1 MKESMTTIFPDVL
14 IIGVG
19 GGSGNIIS
27 DLVGWGIGID
37 TAVVDNTEQPDIDA
51 LLNEEIRT
59 VFIVTCLGGEY
70 GSAVA
75 PQIAAE
81 FRKRKLK
88 TIGVATLPF
97 EFEGAVKAQRAK
109 DAANELAKNCDS
121 LNLVHNEIM
130 LKGNQGIAVN
140 EAFKDIDIRISEIIT
155 KELYSIPVWFFG
167 KSEGF
172 VIKDWFKKRFGWL
185 HKNDGALVCKSF
197 KENDYKITPLCIEI
211 VEQKAKKVMEK
222 RWFRNLGE
230 HIKFNALL
238 STLMYELY
246 KEGGGSII
254 HLHDIVYDVLIVSR
268 IWPVESWAFM
278 DEAIDYQRTIQ
289 LENSHMVA
297 ARIRK
302 KRREVLRALNFH
314 GMCSYA

>member
-1 MKESMTTIFPDVL
+1 MGMKIIKEKKEFGLSDVK
-14 IIGVG
+14 IIAVG

-81 FRKRKLK
+81 CRKRKLR

-130 LKGNQGIAVN
+130 LKGDQTIAVN
-140 EAFKDIDIRISEIIT
+140 EAFKGVDIRIHDIIT
-155 KELYSIPVWFFG
+155 KELYSVPEWFFCVSRG
-167 KSEGF
+167 YVLKC
-172 VIKDWFKKRFGWL
+172 WFKKFFGWL

-197 KENDYKITPLCIEI
+197 KENDYKINRLCIDI
-211 VEQKAKKVMEK
+211 VERKAKKIMGK
-222 RWFRNLGE
+222 DWFCHLGD
-230 HIKFNALL
+230 HIKFIALCN
-238 STLMYELY
+238 TIINELVE
-246 KEGGGSII
+246 EGGSF
-254 HLHDIVYDVLIVSR
+254 LLCDKIVSDVLTITR
-268 IWPVESWAFM
+268 IWPIESWMFM
-278 DEAIDYQRTIQ
+278 YEEIHIEDSR
-289 LENSHMVA
+289 MVVA
-297 ARIRK
+297 KVRK
-302 KRREVLRALNFH
+302 KRREVLKSINCC
-314 GMCSYA
+314 GMSSFA

>member
-1 MKESMTTIFPDVL
+1 MGMKIIKEKKEFGLSDVK
-14 IIGVG
+14 IIAVG
-19 GGSGNIIS
+19 GGGGNIIS

-81 FRKRKLK
+81 CRKRKLR
-88 TIGVATLPF
+88 TIGVSTLPF

-130 LKGNQGIAVN
+130 LKGDQTIAVN
-140 EAFKDIDIRISEIIT
+140 EAFKDIDICIHEIVT
-155 KELYSIPVWFFG
+155 KELYSIPVWLFH
-167 KSEGF
+167 KSRGEL
-172 VIKDWFKKRFGWL
+172 FKYWLKKWFGWL

-197 KENDYKITPLCIEI
+197 KENDYKITSLCIDI
-211 VEQKAKKVMEK
+211 VERKAKKIMGK
-222 RWFRNLGE
+222 DWFYHLGD
-230 HIKFNALL
+230 HIKFIALCN
-238 STLMYELY
+238 TIIHELIE
-246 KEGGGSII
+246 EGGSF
-254 HLHDIVYDVLIVSR
+254 LLCDKIVSDVLTITR
-268 IWPVESWAFM
+268 IWPIESWMFM
-278 DEAIDYQRTIQ
+278 YEEIHIED
-289 LENSHMVA
+289 SHMVVA
-297 ARIRK
+297 KVRK
-302 KRREVLRALNFH
+302 KRREVLKSINCHAMSSF
-314 GMCSYA
+314 A

>member
-1 MKESMTTIFPDVL
+1 MKIIKEKKEFGLSDVL

-37 TAVVDNTEQPDIDA
+37 TAVVDNTEQPDIDT
-51 LLNEEIRT
+51 LLNEEIQT

-81 FRKRKLK
+81 CRKRKLR

-130 LKGNQGIAVN
+130 LKGDQTIAVN
-140 EAFKDIDIRISEIIT
+140 EAFKGVDIRIHDIIT
-155 KELYSIPVWFFG
+155 KELYSVPEWFFCVSRG
-167 KSEGF
+167 YVLKC
-172 VIKDWFKKRFGWL
+172 WFKKFFGWL

-197 KENDYKITPLCIEI
+197 KENDYKINRLCIDI
-211 VEQKAKKVMEK
+211 VERKAKKIMGK
-222 RWFRNLGE
+222 DWFCHLGD
-230 HIKFNALL
+230 HIKFIALCN
-238 STLMYELY
+238 TIINELVE
-246 KEGGGSII
+246 EGGSF
-254 HLHDIVYDVLIVSR
+254 LLCDKIVSDVLTITR
-268 IWPVESWAFM
+268 IWPIESWMFM
-278 DEAIDYQRTIQ
+278 YEEIHIEDSR
-289 LENSHMVA
+289 MVVA
-297 ARIRK
+297 KVRK
-302 KRREVLRALNFH
+302 KRREVLKSINCC
-314 GMCSYA
+314 GMSSFA

>member
-1 MKESMTTIFPDVL
+1 MGMKIIKEKKEFGLSDVK
-14 IIGVG
+14 IIAVG

-27 DLVGWGIGID
+27 DLVGWGIGVD

-51 LLNEEIRT
+51 LLNEEKRT

-81 FRKRKLK
+81 CRKRKLR

-130 LKGNQGIAVN
+130 LKGDQTIAVN
-140 EAFKDIDIRISEIIT
+140 EAFKGVDIRIHDIIT
-155 KELYSIPVWFFG
+155 KELYSVPEWFFCVSRG
-167 KSEGF
+167 YVLKC
-172 VIKDWFKKRFGWL
+172 WFKKFFGWL

-197 KENDYKITPLCIEI
+197 KENDYKINRLCIDI
-211 VEQKAKKVMEK
+211 VEREAKKIMGK
-222 RWFRNLGE
+222 DWFCHLGD
-230 HIKFNALL
+230 HIKFIALCN
-238 STLMYELY
+238 TIINELVE
-246 KEGGGSII
+246 EGGSF
-254 HLHDIVYDVLIVSR
+254 LLCDKIVSDVLTITR
-268 IWPVESWAFM
+268 IWPIESWMFM
-278 DEAIDYQRTIQ
+278 YEEIHIEDSR
-289 LENSHMVA
+289 MVVA
-297 ARIRK
+297 KVRK
-302 KRREVLRALNFH
+302 KRREVLKSINCC
-314 GMCSYA
+314 GMSSFA

>member
-1 MKESMTTIFPDVL
+1 MTTIFPDVL
-14 IIGVG
+14 LVGVG

-81 FRKRKLK
+81 CRKRKLR

-97 EFEGAVKAQRAK
+97 EFESAVKAQRAK

-121 LNLVHNEIM
+121 VNLIHNEIM
-130 LKGNQGIAVN
+130 LKGDQTIAVN
-140 EAFKDIDIRISEIIT
+140 EAFKDVNIRIFEIIT

-172 VIKDWFKKRFGWL
+172 VNKDWFKKRFGWL
-185 HKNDGALVCKSF
+185 HKNDGAFVCKSF
-197 KENDYKITPLCIEI
+197 KENDYKINRLCIDI
-211 VEQKAKKVMEK
+211 VERKAKKIMEK
-222 RWFRNLGE
+222 NWFRNLGDQ
-230 HIKFNALL
+230 IKFLALW
-238 STLMYELY
+238 STIVSELCD
-246 KEGGGSII
+246 EGG
-254 HLHDIVYDVLIVSR
+254 LFLDCNEIVYDVLTISR
-268 IWPVESWAFM
+268 IQKIQCWLYYY
-278 DEAIDYQRTIQ
+278 EAVDYDKMNE
-289 LENSHMVA
+289 LEAS
-297 ARIRK
+297 ARICK

-314 GMCSYA
+314 GMCSFA

>member
-1 MKESMTTIFPDVL
+1 MKIDSVFPDVL
-14 IIGVG
+14 FIGVG

-37 TAVVDNTEQPDIDA
+37 TAVVDNTEQPDIDV

-81 FRKRKLK
+81 CRKRKLR

-97 EFEGAVKAQRAK
+97 GFEGAAKTQRAN

-130 LKGNQGIAVN
+130 LKGDQTIAVN
-140 EAFKDIDIRISEIIT
+140 EAFKDVNIRIFEIIT
-155 KELYSIPVWFFG
+155 KELYSIPVWLFQ
-167 KSEGF
+167 KSRGELF
-172 VIKDWFKKRFGWL
+172 KYWFKKLFGWL

-197 KENDYKITPLCIEI
+197 KENDYKITPLCIDI
-211 VEQKAKKVMEK
+211 VERKAKKIMGK
-222 RWFRNLGE
+222 DWFCHLGD
-230 HIKFNALL
+230 HIKFIALCN
-238 STLMYELY
+238 TIIHELIE
-246 KEGGGSII
+246 EGGSF
-254 HLHDIVYDVLIVSR
+254 LLCDKIVSDVLTITR
-268 IWPVESWAFM
+268 IWPIESWMFM
-278 DEAIDYQRTIQ
+278 YEEIHIEDSR
-289 LENSHMVA
+289 MVVA
-297 ARIRK
+297 KVRK
-302 KRREVLRALNFH
+302 KRREVLKSINFC
-314 GMCSYA
+314 GMSSFA

>member
-1 MKESMTTIFPDVL
+1 MGMKIIKEKKEFGLSDVK
-14 IIGVG
+14 IIAVG
-19 GGSGNIIS
+19 GGGSNIVK

-70 GSAVA
+70 GLAVA

-81 FRKRKLK
+81 CRTRKLR

-140 EAFKDIDIRISEIIT
+140 EAFKDIDICIHEIVT
-155 KELYSIPVWFFG
+155 KELYSVPVWLFG
-167 KSEGF
+167 KSRRCLL
-172 VIKDWFKKRFGWL
+172 KYWLKKCFGWL

-197 KENDYKITPLCIEI
+197 KENDYKINRLCIDI
-211 VEQKAKKVMEK
+211 VERKAKKIMGK
-222 RWFRNLGE
+222 DWFCHLGD
-230 HIKFNALL
+230 HIKFIALCN
-238 STLMYELY
+238 TIIHELIE
-246 KEGGGSII
+246 EGGSF
-254 HLHDIVYDVLIVSR
+254 LLCDKIVSDVLTITR
-268 IWPVESWAFM
+268 IWPIESWMFM
-278 DEAIDYQRTIQ
+278 YEEIHIEDSR
-289 LENSHMVA
+289 MVVA
-297 ARIRK
+297 KVRK
-302 KRREVLRALNFH
+302 KRREVLKSINFC
-314 GMCSYA
+314 GMSSFA

>member
-1 MKESMTTIFPDVL
+1 MKIMKKKNENGLSDVL

-51 LLNEEIRT
+51 LLNEEIQT

-81 FRKRKLK
+81 CRKRKLR

-97 EFEGAVKAQRAK
+97 EFEGAVKMQRAK

-121 LNLVHNEIM
+121 LNLVHNEVM
-130 LKGNQGIAVN
+130 LKGDQTIAVN
-140 EAFKDIDIRISEIIT
+140 EAFKDVNIRIFEIIA
-155 KELYSIPVWFFG
+155 KELYSIPVWLFH
-167 KSEGF
+167 KSRGELF
-172 VIKDWFKKRFGWL
+172 KYWFKKWFGWL

-197 KENDYKITPLCIEI
+197 KENDYKITRLCIDI
-211 VEQKAKKVMEK
+211 VERKAKKIMGKE
-222 RWFRNLGE
+222 WFCHLGD
-230 HIKFNALL
+230 HIKFIALCN
-238 STLMYELY
+238 TIIHELIE
-246 KEGGGSII
+246 EGGSF
-254 HLHDIVYDVLIVSR
+254 LLCDKIVSDVLTITR
-268 IWPVESWAFM
+268 IWPIESWMFM
-278 DEAIDYQRTIQ
+278 YEEIHIED
-289 LENSHMVA
+289 SHMVVA
-297 ARIRK
+297 KVRK
-302 KRREVLRALNFH
+302 KRREVLRSINFC
-314 GMCSYA
+314 GMSSFA

>member
-1 MKESMTTIFPDVL
+1 MKIIKEKKEFGLSDVL
-14 IIGVG
+14 IIAVG
-19 GGSGNIIS
+19 GGGGNIIS

-81 FRKRKLK
+81 CRKRKLR

-97 EFEGAVKAQRAK
+97 EFEGAVKALRAK

-130 LKGNQGIAVN
+130 LKGDQTIAVN
-140 EAFKDIDIRISEIIT
+140 EAFKGVDIRIHDIIT
-155 KELYSIPVWFFG
+155 KELYSLPEWFFG
-167 KSEGF
+167 VSRGCVLKC
-172 VIKDWFKKRFGWL
+172 WFKKFFGWL

-197 KENDYKITPLCIEI
+197 KENDYKINRLCIDI
-211 VEQKAKKVMEK
+211 VERKAKKIMGK
-222 RWFRNLGE
+222 DWFCHIGE
-230 HIKFNALL
+230 HIKFIALCN
-238 STLMYELY
+238 TIIHELVE
-246 KEGGGSII
+246 EGGSF
-254 HLHDIVYDVLIVSR
+254 LLCDKIVSDVLTITR
-268 IWPVESWAFM
+268 IWPIESWM
-278 DEAIDYQRTIQ
+278 QYYEKVDYSKIDE
-289 LENSHMVA
+289 LENAHKAS
-297 ARIRK
+297 ARICKRK
-302 KRREVLRALNFH
+302 RELLSSLNN
-314 GMCSYA
+314 ATE

>member
-37 TAVVDNTEQPDIDA
+37 TAVVGNVEQPDIDA
-51 LLNEEIRT
+51 MLNEETKT

-81 FRKRKLK
+81 CRKRKLR

-97 EFEGAVKAQRAK
+97 GFEGAAKTQRAK

-130 LKGNQGIAVN
+130 LKGDQTIAVN
-140 EAFKDIDIRISEIIT
+140 EAFKGIDIRIHDIIT
-155 KELYSIPVWFFG
+155 KELYSLPEWFFG
-167 KSEGF
+167 VSRGYVLKC
-172 VIKDWFKKRFGWL
+172 WFKKFFGWL
-185 HKNDGALVCKSF
+185 HKNDGAMVCKSF
-197 KENDYKITPLCIEI
+197 KENDYKITSL
-211 VEQKAKKVMEK
+211 
-222 RWFRNLGE
+222 
-230 HIKFNALL
+230 
-238 STLMYELY
+238 
-246 KEGGGSII
+246 
-254 HLHDIVYDVLIVSR
+254 
-268 IWPVESWAFM
+268 
-278 DEAIDYQRTIQ
+278 
-289 LENSHMVA
+289 
-297 ARIRK
+297 
-302 KRREVLRALNFH
+302 
-314 GMCSYA
+314 

>member
-1 MKESMTTIFPDVL
+1 MGMKIIKEKKEFALSDVK

-27 DLVGWGIGID
+27 DLVGWGIGVD

-51 LLNEEIRT
+51 LLNEEIQT

-81 FRKRKLK
+81 CRKRKLR

-121 LNLVHNEIM
+121 LNLVHNEVM
-130 LKGNQGIAVN
+130 LKGDQTIAVN
-140 EAFKDIDIRISEIIT
+140 KAFKDIDICIHEIVT
-155 KELYSIPVWFFG
+155 KELYSIPVWFFSMSRG
-167 KSEGF
+167 YPLKY
-172 VIKDWFKKRFGWL
+172 WLKKWFGWL

-197 KENDYKITPLCIEI
+197 KENDYKITSLCIDI
-211 VEQKAKKVMEK
+211 VERKAKKIMGKE
-222 RWFRNLGE
+222 WFCHLGD
-230 HIKFNALL
+230 HIKFIALCN
-238 STLMYELY
+238 TIIHELIE
-246 KEGGGSII
+246 EGGSF
-254 HLHDIVYDVLIVSR
+254 LLCDKIVSDVLTITR
-268 IWPVESWAFM
+268 IWPIESWMFM
-278 DEAIDYQRTIQ
+278 YEEIHIEDSR
-289 LENSHMVA
+289 MVVA
-297 ARIRK
+297 KVRK
-302 KRREVLRALNFH
+302 KRREVLKSINCC
-314 GMCSYA
+314 GMSSFA

>member
-1 MKESMTTIFPDVL
+1 MGMKIIKEKKEFGFSDVL

-19 GGSGNIIS
+19 GGGCNIIS

-81 FRKRKLK
+81 CRKRKLR

-97 EFEGAVKAQRAK
+97 GFEGAVKTQRAK

-130 LKGNQGIAVN
+130 LKGNQGIAVD
-140 EAFKDIDIRISEIIT
+140 EAFKGVDIHIHEIIT
-155 KELYSIPVWFFG
+155 KELYSVPVWLFG
-167 KSEGF
+167 KSRRCLL
-172 VIKDWFKKRFGWL
+172 KYWFKKCFGWL

-197 KENDYKITPLCIEI
+197 KENDYKITRLCIDI
-211 VEQKAKKVMEK
+211 VERKAQKIMKKS
-222 RWFRNLGE
+222 WFCNLGDQ
-230 HIKFNALL
+230 IKFLALW
-238 STLMYELY
+238 STIVSELCD
-246 KEGGGSII
+246 EGG
-254 HLHDIVYDVLIVSR
+254 LFLDCNEIVYDVLTISR
-268 IWPVESWAFM
+268 ISQIQSWLQYYEEVDYSKI
-278 DEAIDYQRTIQ
+278 DE
-289 LENSHMVA
+289 LENAHKAS
-297 ARIRK
+297 ARICKRK
-302 KRREVLRALNFH
+302 RELLSSLNN
-314 GMCSYA
+314 ATE

>member
-1 MKESMTTIFPDVL
+1 MKIIKEKKEFGLSDVL

-19 GGSGNIIS
+19 GGGGNIIS
-27 DLVGWGIGID
+27 DLVGWGIGVD

-70 GSAVA
+70 GSALA

-81 FRKRKLK
+81 CRKRKLR

-130 LKGNQGIAVN
+130 LKGNQGIAVD
-140 EAFKDIDIRISEIIT
+140 EAFKGVDIHIHEIIT
-155 KELYSIPVWFFG
+155 KELYSLPEWFFG
-167 KSEGF
+167 VSRGCVLKC
-172 VIKDWFKKRFGWL
+172 WFKKFFGWL

-197 KENDYKITPLCIEI
+197 KENDYKINRLCIDI
-211 VEQKAKKVMEK
+211 VERKAKKIMGK
-222 RWFRNLGE
+222 DWFCHLGD
-230 HIKFNALL
+230 HIKFIALCN
-238 STLMYELY
+238 TIIHELIE
-246 KEGGGSII
+246 EGGSF
-254 HLHDIVYDVLIVSR
+254 LLCDKIVSDVLTITR
-268 IWPVESWAFM
+268 IWPIESWM
-278 DEAIDYQRTIQ
+278 QYYEKVDYSKIDE
-289 LENSHMVA
+289 LENAHKAS
-297 ARIRK
+297 ARICKRK
-302 KRREVLRALNFH
+302 RELLSSLNN
-314 GMCSYA
+314 ATE

>member
-1 MKESMTTIFPDVL
+1 MGMKIIKEKKEFGLSDVL

-37 TAVVDNTEQPDIDA
+37 TAVVDNTEQPDIDT

-81 FRKRKLK
+81 CRKRKLR

-140 EAFKDIDIRISEIIT
+140 EAFKDIDICIHEIVT
-155 KELYSIPVWFFG
+155 KELYSVPVWLFG
-167 KSEGF
+167 KSRRCLL
-172 VIKDWFKKRFGWL
+172 KYWLKKCFGWL

-197 KENDYKITPLCIEI
+197 KENDYKITSLCIDI
-211 VEQKAKKVMEK
+211 VERKAKKIMGK
-222 RWFRNLGE
+222 DWFCHLGD
-230 HIKFNALL
+230 HIKFIALCN
-238 STLMYELY
+238 TIIHELIE
-246 KEGGGSII
+246 EGGSF
-254 HLHDIVYDVLIVSR
+254 LLCDKIVSDVLTITR
-268 IWPVESWAFM
+268 IWPIESWMFM
-278 DEAIDYQRTIQ
+278 YEEIHIEDSR
-289 LENSHMVA
+289 MVVA
-297 ARIRK
+297 KVRK
-302 KRREVLRALNFH
+302 KRREVLKSINFC
-314 GMCSYA
+314 GMSSFA

>member
-37 TAVVDNTEQPDIDA
+37 TAVVENVEQPDIDA
-51 LLNEEIRT
+51 MLNEEIKT

-81 FRKRKLK
+81 CRKRKLR

-97 EFEGAVKAQRAK
+97 EFEGAVKTQRAK

-130 LKGNQGIAVN
+130 LKGDQTIAVN
-140 EAFKDIDIRISEIIT
+140 EAFKGVDIRIHDIIT
-155 KELYSIPVWFFG
+155 KELYSLPEWFFG
-167 KSEGF
+167 VSRGCVLKC
-172 VIKDWFKKRFGWL
+172 WFKKFFGWL

-197 KENDYKITPLCIEI
+197 KENDYKINRLCIDI
-211 VEQKAKKVMEK
+211 VERKAKKIMGK
-222 RWFRNLGE
+222 DWFCHLGE
-230 HIKFNALL
+230 HIKFIALCN
-238 STLMYELY
+238 TIIHELVE
-246 KEGGGSII
+246 EGGSF
-254 HLHDIVYDVLIVSR
+254 LLCDKIVSDVLTITR
-268 IWPVESWAFM
+268 IWPIESWM
-278 DEAIDYQRTIQ
+278 QYYEKVDYSKIDE
-289 LENSHMVA
+289 LENAHKAS
-297 ARIRK
+297 ARICKRK
-302 KRREVLRALNFH
+302 RELLSSLNN
-314 GMCSYA
+314 ATE

>member
-37 TAVVDNTEQPDIDA
+37 TAVVDNTEQPAIDA

-59 VFIVTCLGGEY
+59 VFIVTCLGGEF
-70 GSAVA
+70 GSSVA

-81 FRKRKLK
+81 CRKRKLK

-140 EAFKDIDIRISEIIT
+140 EAFKDIDICIHEIVT
-155 KELYSIPVWFFG
+155 KELYSVPVWLFG
-167 KSEGF
+167 KSRRCLL
-172 VIKDWFKKRFGWL
+172 KYWLKKCFGWL

-197 KENDYKITPLCIEI
+197 KENDYKITSLCIDI
-211 VEQKAKKVMEK
+211 VERKAKKIMGKE
-222 RWFRNLGE
+222 WFCHLGDQ
-230 HIKFNALL
+230 IKFLALW
-238 STLMYELY
+238 STIVSELCD
-246 KEGGGSII
+246 EGG
-254 HLHDIVYDVLIVSR
+254 LFLDCNEMVYDVLTISR
-268 IWPVESWAFM
+268 ISQIQSWLQYYEEVDYSKI
-278 DEAIDYQRTIQ
+278 DE
-289 LENSHMVA
+289 LENAHKAS
-297 ARIRK
+297 ARICER
-302 KRREVLRALNFH
+302 RRELLSSLD
-314 GMCSYA
+314 CSHK

>member
-1 MKESMTTIFPDVL
+1 MGMKIIKEKKEFGLSDVL
-14 IIGVG
+14 IIAVG
-19 GGSGNIIS
+19 GGGGNIIS

-81 FRKRKLK
+81 CRKRKLR

-97 EFEGAVKAQRAK
+97 EFEGAVKALRAK

-130 LKGNQGIAVN
+130 LKGDQTIAVN
-140 EAFKDIDIRISEIIT
+140 EAFKGVDIRIHDIIT
-155 KELYSIPVWFFG
+155 KELYSLPEWFFG
-167 KSEGF
+167 VSRGCVLKC
-172 VIKDWFKKRFGWL
+172 WFKKFFGWL

-197 KENDYKITPLCIEI
+197 KENDYKINRLCIDI
-211 VEQKAKKVMEK
+211 VERKAKKIMGK
-222 RWFRNLGE
+222 DWFCHIGE
-230 HIKFNALL
+230 HIKFIALCN
-238 STLMYELY
+238 TIIHELVE
-246 KEGGGSII
+246 EGGSF
-254 HLHDIVYDVLIVSR
+254 LLCDKIVSDVLTITR
-268 IWPVESWAFM
+268 IWPIESWM
-278 DEAIDYQRTIQ
+278 QYYEKVDYSKIDE
-289 LENSHMVA
+289 LENAHKAS
-297 ARIRK
+297 ARICKRK
-302 KRREVLRALNFH
+302 RELLSSLNN
-314 GMCSYA
+314 ATE

>member
-1 MKESMTTIFPDVL
+1 MKIIKEKKEFGLSDVL
-14 IIGVG
+14 IIAVG
-19 GGSGNIIS
+19 GGGGNIIS

-81 FRKRKLK
+81 CRKRKLR

-97 EFEGAVKAQRAK
+97 EFEGAVKALRAK

-130 LKGNQGIAVN
+130 LKGDQTIAVN
-140 EAFKDIDIRISEIIT
+140 EAFKGVDIRIHDIIT
-155 KELYSIPVWFFG
+155 KELYSLPEWFFG
-167 KSEGF
+167 VSRGCVLKC
-172 VIKDWFKKRFGWL
+172 WFKKFFGWL

-197 KENDYKITPLCIEI
+197 KENDYKINRLCIDI
-211 VEQKAKKVMEK
+211 VERKAKKIMGK
-222 RWFRNLGE
+222 DWFCHIGE
-230 HIKFNALL
+230 HIKFIALCN
-238 STLMYELY
+238 TIIHELIE
-246 KEGGGSII
+246 EGGSF
-254 HLHDIVYDVLIVSR
+254 LLCDKIVSDVLTITR
-268 IWPVESWAFM
+268 IWPIESWMFM
-278 DEAIDYQRTIQ
+278 YEEIHIED
-289 LENSHMVA
+289 SGMVVA
-297 ARIRK
+297 KVRK
-302 KRREVLRALNFH
+302 KRREVLKSINFC
-314 GMCSYA
+314 GMSSFA

>member
-1 MKESMTTIFPDVL
+1 MGMKIIKEKKEFGLSDVL

-37 TAVVDNTEQPDIDA
+37 TAVVENVVQPDIDA
-51 LLNEEIRT
+51 MLNEEIKT

-81 FRKRKLK
+81 CRKRKLR

-130 LKGNQGIAVN
+130 LKGDQTIAVN
-140 EAFKDIDIRISEIIT
+140 EAFKDVNIRIFEIIT
-155 KELYSIPVWFFG
+155 KELYSLPEWFFG
-167 KSEGF
+167 VSRGYVLKC
-172 VIKDWFKKRFGWL
+172 WFKKFFGWL

-197 KENDYKITPLCIEI
+197 KENDYKITPLCIDI
-211 VEQKAKKVMEK
+211 VERKAKKVMGKE
-222 RWFRNLGE
+222 WFCHLGD
-230 HIKFNALL
+230 HIKFIALCN
-238 STLMYELY
+238 TIIYELIE
-246 KEGGGSII
+246 EGGSF
-254 HLHDIVYDVLIVSR
+254 LLCDKIVSDVLTITR
-268 IWPVESWAFM
+268 IWPIESWMFM
-278 DEAIDYQRTIQ
+278 YEEIHIEDSR
-289 LENSHMVA
+289 MVVA
-297 ARIRK
+297 KVRK
-302 KRREVLRALNFH
+302 KRREVLKSINFC
-314 GMCSYA
+314 GMSSFA

>member
-27 DLVGWGIGID
+27 DLVGLGIGID
-37 TAVVDNTEQPDIDA
+37 TAVVDNTEQPDIDT

-81 FRKRKLK
+81 CRKRKLR

-121 LNLVHNEIM
+121 LNLVHNEVM
-130 LKGNQGIAVN
+130 LKGDQTIAVN
-140 EAFKDIDIRISEIIT
+140 EAFKDVNIHIHEIVT
-155 KELYSIPVWFFG
+155 KELYSIPVWLFH
-167 KSEGF
+167 KSRGELF
-172 VIKDWFKKRFGWL
+172 KYWFKRWFGWL

-197 KENDYKITPLCIEI
+197 KENDCKITSLCIDI
-211 VEQKAKKVMEK
+211 VERKAKKIMGK
-222 RWFRNLGE
+222 DWFCHLGD
-230 HIKFNALL
+230 HIKFIAMCN
-238 STLMYELY
+238 TIIHELIE
-246 KEGGGSII
+246 EGGSF
-254 HLHDIVYDVLIVSR
+254 LLCNKIVSDVLTITR
-268 IWPVESWAFM
+268 IWPIESWM
-278 DEAIDYQRTIQ
+278 QYYEEVDYSKIDE
-289 LENSHMVA
+289 LENAHKAS
-297 ARIRK
+297 ARICKRK
-302 KRREVLRALNFH
+302 RELLSSLNN
-314 GMCSYA
+314 ATE

>member
-1 MKESMTTIFPDVL
+1 MKIIKEKKEFGLSDVL

-19 GGSGNIIS
+19 GGSGNIIG

-51 LLNEEIRT
+51 LLNEEIQT

-81 FRKRKLK
+81 CRKRKLR

-140 EAFKDIDIRISEIIT
+140 EAFKDVDIHIHEIVT
-155 KELYSIPVWFFG
+155 KELYSVPEWFFSMSRG
-167 KSEGF
+167 YLLKH
-172 VIKDWFKKRFGWL
+172 WFKRWFGWL

-197 KENDYKITPLCIEI
+197 KENDYKITSLCIDI
-211 VEQKAKKVMEK
+211 VERKAKKIMGKE
-222 RWFRNLGE
+222 WFRHLGD
-230 HIKFNALL
+230 HIKFIALCN
-238 STLMYELY
+238 TIIHELIE
-246 KEGGGSII
+246 EGGSF
-254 HLHDIVYDVLIVSR
+254 LLCDKIVSDVLTITR
-268 IWPVESWAFM
+268 IWPIESWMFM
-278 DEAIDYQRTIQ
+278 YEEIHIEDSR
-289 LENSHMVA
+289 MVVA
-297 ARIRK
+297 KVRK
-302 KRREVLRALNFH
+302 KRREVLKSINCRAMSSF
-314 GMCSYA
+314 A